1 MCRVSPSLQTVIT
14 VFLVLFL
21 LSGIFICVSADTPAE
36 IAISWIQKG
45 DHYAAQG
52 MYREALEA
60 YDSAIATDPY
70 NSIAWN
76 RKGIALMNSGNDT
89 DAVTAFEKSL
99 ELDPYSNEAWN
110 NKGDAYSHLGQYS
123 DAIAA
128 YDRALAIN
136 QNDLYAL
143 VKKGINLQESGKPD
157 DAMKIYQEVIQIAER
172 EVRKH
177 PNDARYDADL
187 WTNKG
192 DALTHL
198 GRYFDALD
206 AYQTALEINPKHEG
220 ALKGKKEVEDL
231 LMQVRGTFPENSIIP
246 PTIIGANNTTQS
258 VPLSPVLPVCGVIV
272 AVLMYYGIR
281 KR

>member
-1 MCRVSPSLQTVIT
+1 MSPSLQNVIP
-14 VFLVLFL
+14 VLLALFL
-21 LSGIFICVSADTPAE
+21 ISGSFICVSADTPSE
-36 IAISWIQKG
+36 ISISWVQKG

-52 MYREALEA
+52 MYREALVA

-76 RKGIALMNSGNDT
+76 RKGVALMKSGNDT
-89 DAVTAFEKSL
+89 EAVKAFEKSL
-99 ELDPYSNEAWN
+99 ELDPYSTEAWN
-110 NKGDAYSHLGQYS
+110 NKGDAYSHLGEYT
-123 DAIAA
+123 DAITA

-143 VKKGINLQESGKPD
+143 VQKGINLQESGNPD
-157 DAMKIYQEVIQIAER
+157 EAMKIYGEVVQIAER

-198 GRYFDALD
+198 GRYFDAID
-206 AYQTALEINPKHEG
+206 AYETALEINPKHEG
-220 ALKGKKEVEDL
+220 ALKGKKEVDDH

-246 PTIIGANNTTQS
+246 PTIIGTDNTTQS
-258 VPLSPVLPVCGVIV
+258 VPLSPALSFCAVIV
-272 AVLMYYGIR
+272 VVSMYYGIR